1 MTKQA
6 AHISH
11 DRCSR
16 NQLCAPSHPPQKEKQ
31 AGDSNDEEEH
41 AT

>member
-6 AHISH
+6 IRISQ
-11 DRCSR
+11 DRCGR
-16 NQLCAPSHPPQKEKQ
+16 NQLCASPHPPQKEKQ
-31 AGDSNDEEEH
+31 AGDSNDEEH